1 MYRIL
6 LVDDEILVRDAI
18 RENIDW
24 KAMDCELVGDCDNG
38 KAAAEFVQT
47 HPVDIVLTDILM
59 PYMDGME
66 LSRFLHDNYPDI
78 VIVIFSGFG
87 EFEYAKKAIQYDV
100 SEYMLKPVTAM
111 ELRNVIEKMKEKVD
125 QRRKEKE
132 KLARLTQT
140 SENYQ
145 KNAIVIRS
153 RALQGFVDNI
163 KTRQES
169 LEELA
174 ALGIDLEAACYRVA
188 VFDLDLYSDG
198 SQLSA
203 EKRQE
208 SALMSFVLFNISD
221 EIISEEKAGVAYQ
234 AGNNKVCALFM
245 GNRTRE
251 FEQKIMEICRMIQ
264 DKLKELVEADGGKVE
279 FDNQNASG
287 ESANCTTI
295 VNGFVS
301 EGVDLIMANA
311 TAALQAAQ
319 AGTSDIPILGTS
331 VTDYGTALGVSDWT
345 GKTGTNI
352 SGTTDLAP
360 LDGQADMLKELFP
373 DAKNVGLLYCSA
385 EPNSKYQID
394 TIKPLLEKLGYTC
407 TEYAFTDSND
417 VASVTQKA
425 AAASDVMYIPTDNTA
440 ASCTEAIA
448 NVVIPANVPV
458 IAGEQGIC
466 NGCGVATL
474 SIDYYELGQA
484 TGEMAYEILAKG
496 ANPGDMEVQPAP
508 NFTKMYNKAN
518 CEKLG
523 ITVPDDYTAIEG

>member
-1 MYRIL
+1 M
-6 LVDDEILVRDAI
+6 
-18 RENIDW
+18 
-24 KAMDCELVGDCDNG
+24 
-38 KAAAEFVQT
+38 
-47 HPVDIVLTDILM
+47 
-59 PYMDGME
+59 
-66 LSRFLHDNYPDI
+66 
-78 VIVIFSGFG
+78 
-87 EFEYAKKAIQYDV
+87 KK
-100 SEYMLKPVTAM
+100 
-111 ELRNVIEKMKEKVD
+111 
-125 QRRKEKE
+125 
-132 KLARLTQT
+132 RL
-140 SENYQ
+140 
-145 KNAIVIRS
+145 
-153 RALQGFVDNI
+153 
-163 KTRQES
+163 
-169 LEELA
+169 LA
-174 ALGIDLEAACYRVA
+174 ALMAGAMALTMTACGGSSSGSDDSNAASGSDSGSAGSYKVGIVQLVQHEA
-188 VFDLDLYSDG
+188 LDAATQG
-198 SQLSA
+198 
-203 EKRQE
+203 
-208 SALMSFVLFNISD
+208 F
-221 EIISEEKAGVAYQ
+221 
-234 AGNNKVCALFM
+234 
-245 GNRTRE
+245 
-251 FEQKIMEICRMIQ
+251 Q
-264 DKLKELVEADGGKVE
+264 DKLKELVEADGGSVE
-279 FDNQNASG
+279 FDPQNASG

-373 DAKNVGLLYCSA
+373 
-385 EPNSKYQID
+385 NSKYQID

-448 NVVIPANVPV
+448 NVVIPAKVPV

-474 SIDYYELGQA
+474 SIDYYELGEK
-484 TGEMAYEILAKG
+484 TGEMAYDILVNG
-496 ANPGDMEVQPAP
+496 ANPGDMEVQAAP
-508 NFTKMYNKAN
+508 NFTKMYNKTN